1 MYTLFWA
8 TLYYKLQHYK
18 VNQLNIN
25 KMTKLHTDIT
35 KMNTHL
41 AKETCVTGTADTLG
55 TVNEST
61 HLLPPNQHH
70 LGTRH
75 DALLPRALQQNQQ
88 TSGLLL

>member
-1 MYTLFWA
+1 MSRFIFA
-8 TLYYKLQHYK
+8 TFKQYYK
-18 VNQLNIN
+18 VNYLNIN
-25 KMTKLHTDIT
+25 KIITLHTAII

-41 AKETCVTGTADTLG
+41 AKEMCVTGTADTLG
-55 TVNEST
+55 TENEST

-70 LGTRH
+70 LGTHH